1 MPQISVFQTL
11 FGFIFQK
18 WNLFNVKDQK
28 TASGKPARIGC
39 PQNLSQLNEE
49 TNSHFNSSLIS
60 SE

>member
-1 MPQISVFQTL
+1 MPQVSVFQTL

-18 WNLFNVKDQK
+18 WNLFNVKDHK
-28 TASGKPARIGC
+28 TASGKPARIGY

-49 TNSHFNSSLIS
+49 MNSHFNSSLIS